1 MAMRQSGKFF
11 ASVAALLLICV
22 QPVMAQSG
30 KLKVHV
36 NPREA
41 YIYADGKP
49 VAEARGHSLLS
60 QRESIKST
68 STTTVINQNP
78 VTLPSKGIR
87 RPRSMSPCKR
97 FREPFPGRGDASR
110 WKGLIVTPSS

>member
-49 VAEARGHSLLS
+49 VVEARNHS
-60 QRESIKST
+60 I
-68 STTTVINQNP
+68 
-78 VTLPSKGIR
+78 TLPAGEHKIDLYNYGYKPESRNVTIEANKTA
-87 RPRSMSPCKR
+87 RSMSPCKR

-110 WKGLIVTPSS
+110 WKAPT